1 MTNTISNEDITRR
14 QYLHPSTA
22 NSKLT
27 TFKPFPTSILQNIAQ
42 ERQQRFAQRYSINQ
56 SSFETTDD
64 DIDDNYETT
73 TTTTSDSS
81 PKHSFNVNSPSR
93 FPSEI
98 RIHICPAVSN
108 EQLEI
113 PLSTYHVE
121 RRNSDLTL
129 TRLRNSKQTRV
140 ENLRRAFLEHR
151 LGRRIHS
158 SFSSTSTIRS
168 VNRRRST
175 QPFSQRFARRT
186 NSTLPRNSKWHF
198 VRQHLHDIAMMNES
212 YARMKLIE
220 RDLRWNY
227 LREEIR
233 RHVIDMREMSI
244 LRQQDEDGDVK
255 SSLKTSFDL
264 KSIPLNE
271 VVHVERDGRVY
282 SIATRDLVLGRLI
295 QHEDLQL
302 DTFAHLDAR
311 RKVAVKQDLLRQQE
325 GRTRMKKHIAFS
337 FCLCNLSFIVLMF
350 AAMFVCVMKTI
361 IELQSR
367 EYF

>member
-1 MTNTISNEDITRR
+1 MTSTVSSEDIPHR

-22 NSKLT
+22 NLKLT
-27 TFKPFPTSILQNIAQ
+27 TFKPFPTSILRTIAN
-42 ERQQRFAQRYSINQ
+42 ERKQRFAQRYSINQ

-73 TTTTSDSS
+73 TTSDSS
-81 PKHSFNVNSPSR
+81 RKHSFHVNSPPK

-98 RIHICPAVSN
+98 QIHICPAVSN
-108 EQLEI
+108 EQLQM
-113 PLSTYHVE
+113 PLSTYQSE

-129 TRLRNSKQTRV
+129 TRLRNSKQTRA
-140 ENLRRAFLEHR
+140 ENLRRVFLEHR

-158 SFSSTSTIRS
+158 SFSSTSTLRS
-168 VNRRRST
+168 FNNRRRSA
-175 QPFSQRFARRT
+175 QPYRRLIC
-186 NSTLPRNSKWHF
+186 TLPRHSKWHF

-227 LREEIR
+227 LRDEIR

-244 LRQQDEDGDVK
+244 LRQQDDEGKVK
-255 SSLKTSFDL
+255 SSMKTSFDL
-264 KSIPLNE
+264 KSIPSNE

-295 QHEDLQL
+295 NQEDLQL

-337 FCLCNLSFIVLMF
+337 FCLCNLSFIALMF
-350 AAMFVCVMKTI
+350 ATMFVCVMKTI
-361 IELQSR
+361 IELRSR
-367 EYF
+367 ENF

>member
-1 MTNTISNEDITRR
+1 MTSNDR

-22 NSKLT
+22 TNLS
-27 TFKPFPTSILQNIAQ
+27 TFKPFPSSIIQTIEN
-42 ERQQRFAQRYSINQ
+42 ERKHRFAQQHSINQ

-73 TTTTSDSS
+73 TTTSDSS
-81 PKHSFNVNSPSR
+81 PKHSFNVNSPTR

-98 RIHICPAVSN
+98 QIHIYPAVST
-108 EQLEI
+108 EQLQI
-113 PLSTYHVE
+113 PPPLSIYSGQ
-121 RRNSDLTL
+121 RRNSDVALA
-129 TRLRNSKQTRV
+129 RLKASKQTRV

-168 VNRRRST
+168 INRRRST
-175 QPFSQRFARRT
+175 QPFTQRFTRRT
-186 NSTLPRNSKWHF
+186 TATLSRTSKWHF
-198 VRQHLHDIAMMNES
+198 VRQHLREIAMMNES

-233 RHVIDMREMSI
+233 KHVIDMREMSI
-244 LRQQDEDGDVK
+244 LREQDEQGNNK
-255 SSLKTSFDL
+255 SSTKTSFDL

-295 QHEDLQL
+295 NKEDLQL

-325 GRTRMKKHIAFS
+325 GRNRLKKHIAFS

-350 AAMFVCVMKTI
+350 AAMFICVMKTF
-361 IELQSR
+361 IELKSR
-367 EYF
+367 EDF

>member
-1 MTNTISNEDITRR
+1 MTSEHR

-22 NSKLT
+22 GNST
-27 TFKPFPTSILQNIAQ
+27 VIFKPFPTSIIQTIEKQ
-42 ERQQRFAQRYSINQ
+42 RKHRFAQQHSIHQ

-64 DIDDNYETT
+64 DIDDSYE

-81 PKHSFNVNSPSR
+81 PKHSFHVNSPTR

-98 RIHICPAVSN
+98 QIHIYPTESN
-108 EQLEI
+108 ERLKI
-113 PLSTYHVE
+113 PTLVD
-121 RRNSDLTL
+121 RRNSDVTL
-129 TRLRNSKQTRV
+129 ARLKASKQTRV

-151 LGRRIHS
+151 LGRRINS

-168 VNRRRST
+168 INRRRST
-175 QPFSQRFARRT
+175 QAFTQRFIRRT
-186 NSTLPRNSKWHF
+186 PVPLSRTSKWHF
-198 VRQHLHDIAMMNES
+198 VRRHLHDIAMMNES

-233 RHVIDMREMSI
+233 KHVFDMREMSI
-244 LRQQDEDGDVK
+244 LREQDEQGNRK
-255 SSLKTSFDL
+255 SSTKTNFDL

-282 SIATRDLVLGRLI
+282 SIATRDLVLGRLMND
-295 QHEDLQL
+295 EVLQL
-302 DTFAHLDAR
+302 DAFAHLDAR

-325 GRTRMKKHIAFS
+325 GRNRMKKHIAFS

-350 AAMFVCVMKTI
+350 ASMFICVMKTL
-361 IELQSR
+361 IELKSR
-367 EYF
+367 EDF

>member
-1 MTNTISNEDITRR
+1 MTSNDPIEQR

-22 NSKLT
+22 TNLSLT
-27 TFKPFPTSILQNIAQ
+27 STFKPFPSSIIQTIEN
-42 ERQQRFAQRYSINQ
+42 ERKHRFAQRHSINQ

-73 TTTTSDSS
+73 TTSDSS
-81 PKHSFNVNSPSR
+81 PKHSFNVNSPTR

-98 RIHICPAVSN
+98 QIHIYPAVSN
-108 EQLEI
+108 ERLQI
-113 PLSTYHVE
+113 PPLSIYPVE
-121 RRNSDLTL
+121 RRNSDVALA
-129 TRLRNSKQTRV
+129 RLKASKQTRV

-168 VNRRRST
+168 INRRRST
-175 QPFSQRFARRT
+175 QPFTHRFTRRT
-186 NSTLPRNSKWHF
+186 TVPLSRTSKWHF
-198 VRQHLHDIAMMNES
+198 VRQHLHEIAMMNES

-233 RHVIDMREMSI
+233 KHVIDMREMSI
-244 LRQQDEDGDVK
+244 LREQDEQGNDK
-255 SSLKTSFDL
+255 SSTKTSFHL

-295 QHEDLQL
+295 NHEDLQL

-325 GRTRMKKHIAFS
+325 GRNRMKKHIAFS

-350 AAMFVCVMKTI
+350 AAMFICVMKTL
-361 IELQSR
+361 IELKSR
-367 EYF
+367 EDF